1 MNSHFPHPPRR
12 TTAAVLPAVGGT
24 GAALE
29 VPTPRAASF
38 YSPAELWLQRANAA
52 HTAALAAFRGNPSHR
67 NRQGVVD
74 ACLERV
80 NAYNRAV
87 LAHEGRL

>member
-1 MNSHFPHPPRR
+1 MNSHFPHPLRR
-12 TTAAVLPAVGGT
+12 IVAAVLPASDET

-52 HTAALAAFRGNPSHR
+52 HTAAMSAFRGNPSHR

-87 LAHEGRL
+87 LAHEAQQ